1 MLLSAKVGKE
11 HADMGIRGEL
21 FSSKINCRGRS
32 YFFNVKENRTGD
44 VFLNIVESKP
54 TENAEF
60 DRRSIVVF
68 KEDMRE
74 FLQAFEKA
82 LRYIDTS
89 PAPKRAKRISRPH
102 SADPEGEKPARRRKV
117 VVKKKQ
123 SGDEDGAAKS

>member
-1 MLLSAKVGKE
+1 
-11 HADMGIRGEL
+11 MGIRGEL

-82 LRYIDTS
+82 LRYIDS
-89 PAPKRAKRISRPH
+89 SQAPQKPRRAPKPQ
-102 SADPEGEKPARRRKV
+102 ADQDGETSKPGLRRKMV
-117 VVKKKQ
+117 VRKRD
-123 SGDEDGAAKS
+123 S

>member
-1 MLLSAKVGKE
+1 
-11 HADMGIRGEL
+11 MGIRGEL

-89 PAPKRAKRISRPH
+89 PAPRKTRRTPRVAGNLEGGGPK
-102 SADPEGEKPARRRKV
+102 DPTRRRMV
-117 VVKKKQ
+117 VRKKD
-123 SGDEDGAAKS
+123 SGKPGEGAES

>member
-1 MLLSAKVGKE
+1 
-11 HADMGIRGEL
+11 MGIRGEL
-21 FSSKINCRGRS
+21 FSSKLNCRGRS

-44 VFLNIVESKP
+44 IFLNIVESKP

-82 LRYIDTS
+82 LRISTPPLAEGPSDRPIRGRRS
-89 PAPKRAKRISRPH
+89 PLGAEAAGKM
-102 SADPEGEKPARRRKV
+102 
-117 VVKKKQ
+117 VVKSKQ
-123 SGDEDGAAKS
+123 SGEGKNERPEERCPLIRVLLA

>member
-1 MLLSAKVGKE
+1 
-11 HADMGIRGEL
+11 MGIRGEL
-21 FSSKINCRGRS
+21 FSSKLNCRGRS

-44 VFLNIVESKP
+44 IFLNIVESKP

-74 FLQAFEKA
+74 FLQGFEKA

-89 PAPKRAKRISRPH
+89 AAPKRTKRPPKAAV
-102 SADPEGEKPARRRKV
+102 SAAGDRATVSKRRKV
-117 VVKKKQ
+117 VVKRKDAGEAGG
-123 SGDEDGAAKS
+123 SEG

>member
-1 MLLSAKVGKE
+1 
-11 HADMGIRGEL
+11 MGIRGEL
-21 FSSKINCRGRS
+21 FSSKMNCRGRS

-74 FLQAFEKA
+74 FLQAFDKA
-82 LRYIDTS
+82 LRYIDS
-89 PAPKRAKRISRPH
+89 SGAPKKPKRVSRPKPSEAT
-102 SADPEGEKPARRRKV
+102 SADGEAPVKRRKMV
-117 VVKKKQ
+117 VRKKGGQ
-123 SGDEDGAAKS
+123 GTEGDLNS

>member
-1 MLLSAKVGKE
+1 
-11 HADMGIRGEL
+11 MGIRGEL

-89 PAPKRAKRISRPH
+89 QAPKKPRRTP
-102 SADPEGEKPARRRKV
+102 KPALQAEEGQDKKGPRRKMV
-117 VVKKKQ
+117 VRKRDSER
-123 SGDEDGAAKS
+123 SGGEAGT

>member
-1 MLLSAKVGKE
+1 
-11 HADMGIRGEL
+11 MGIRGEL

-89 PAPKRAKRISRPH
+89 PAQKKTRRVSKPPAAAEGGVPKDS
-102 SADPEGEKPARRRKV
+102 ARRRMV
-117 VVKKKQ
+117 VRKKEGER
-123 SGDEDGAAKS
+123 SPDNS

>member
-1 MLLSAKVGKE
+1 
-11 HADMGIRGEL
+11 MGIRGEL

-89 PAPKRAKRISRPH
+89 QAPKKPRRA
-102 SADPEGEKPARRRKV
+102 AKPAVRPDGDSAKEGPRRKMV
-117 VVKKKQ
+117 VRKKDSEKGGE
-123 SGDEDGAAKS
+123 SVGD

>member
-1 MLLSAKVGKE
+1 
-11 HADMGIRGEL
+11 MGIRGEL

-74 FLQAFEKA
+74 FLQAFDKA
-82 LRYIDTS
+82 LRYIDS
-89 PAPKRAKRISRPH
+89 SGAPKKSKRVSRPKSSEAT
-102 SADPEGEKPARRRKV
+102 SADGEAPVKRRKMV
-117 VVKKKQ
+117 VRKKGGQ
-123 SGDEDGAAKS
+123 EAEGDSNS

>member
-1 MLLSAKVGKE
+1 
-11 HADMGIRGEL
+11 MGIRGEL

-54 TENAEF
+54 TETSDFE
-60 DRRSIVVF
+60 RRSIVVF

-89 PAPKRAKRISRPH
+89 QAPKKTTRRAPR
-102 SADPEGEKPARRRKV
+102 SAKPEGSDAKAPPKRRMVVRRKDAELP
-117 VVKKKQ
+117 
-123 SGDEDGAAKS
+123 GDGTES

>member
-1 MLLSAKVGKE
+1 
-11 HADMGIRGEL
+11 MGIRGEL
-21 FSSKINCRGRS
+21 FSSKLNCRGRS

-68 KEDMRE
+68 KDDMRE

-89 PAPKRAKRISRPH
+89 AAPKRQKRLIKSPS
-102 SADPEGEKPARRRKV
+102 SAPTSDAPIKRRKV

-123 SGDEDGAAKS
+123 PENEEGRDE

>member
-1 MLLSAKVGKE
+1 
-11 HADMGIRGEL
+11 MGIRGEL

-89 PAPKRAKRISRPH
+89 PAPKK
-102 SADPEGEKPARRRKV
+102 ARRTPRAAGNPDGRRSPRNRPAGGWWSGRRIRKTPGEGTGPG
-117 VVKKKQ
+117 
-123 SGDEDGAAKS
+123 SREG

>member
-1 MLLSAKVGKE
+1 
-11 HADMGIRGEL
+11 MGIRGEL

-82 LRYIDTS
+82 LRFIDTS
-89 PAPKRAKRISRPH
+89 PAPKKTRRP
-102 SADPEGEKPARRRKV
+102 SKPPVERDGGTPPAQEGPRRKMV
-117 VVKKKQ
+117 VRKK
-123 SGDEDGAAKS
+123 DA

>member
-1 MLLSAKVGKE
+1 
-11 HADMGIRGEL
+11 MGIRGEL
-21 FSSKINCRGRS
+21 FSSKLNCRGRS

-89 PAPKRAKRISRPH
+89 SPPKKAKRAVRP
-102 SADPEGEKPARRRKV
+102 STAAPQTVTQRRKM
-117 VVKKKQ
+117 VVKRKRSEQ
-123 SGDEDGAAKS
+123 EEDGKRS

>member
-1 MLLSAKVGKE
+1 
-11 HADMGIRGEL
+11 MGIRGEL

-89 PAPKRAKRISRPH
+89 PAPRKTRRTPRVAGN
-102 SADPEGEKPARRRKV
+102 PEGGGPKDPTRRRMVVRKKDSEKPGERAE
-117 VVKKKQ
+117 
-123 SGDEDGAAKS
+123 S

>member
-1 MLLSAKVGKE
+1 
-11 HADMGIRGEL
+11 MGIRGEL

-89 PAPKRAKRISRPH
+89 QPPKKPRRAS
-102 SADPEGEKPARRRKV
+102 KPAGRAEEDAEKKGPRRKMV
-117 VVKKKQ
+117 VRKRE
-123 SGDEDGAAKS
+123 SGKSGEDAGN